1 MKKLISLI
9 VLFSFVL
16 SSIVPPRAYAQA
28 LNLPAPGTMV
38 AMSPDYMPVMMKG
51 VKVHPENPLL
61 LDFILDTGKSGLAI
75 DGSEFRSES
84 QKLIKYFLASL
95 TIKED
100 DLWVNLS
107 PYEKDRMIPEELG
120 KTELGR
126 DMLVQDYVLK
136 QLTASMIYPEKELGK
151 AFWNRV
157 YTRAQEKFG
166 TSDIPVDTFNKVWI
180 VADKAKVFEQNNGA
194 YVVGSHLK
202 VMLESDYEAMSHQKG
217 MAAMEPS
224 PSWGGNG
231 RGEQELTKQV
241 IREVV
246 IPEIEKE
253 VNQGQ
258 NFAPLRQMFYTMIL
272 ASWYKLALKDALL
285 NQVYSNKG
293 KTSGVLSDD
302 PAVKEKIYDQ
312 YLQAYKKG
320 VFNYIKDDI
329 DLVSQEP
336 LPRKYFSGGEEFHML
351 PGILD
356 RSQKTTPDE
365 RAAMKTGDLA
375 MITINTVKKA
385 VVAGLI
391 ILGIGAFTQTP
402 FAQHFF
408 DVGRDV
414 TPMETVSTAKGVV
427 LPLDTGDIIGKDA
440 IAGFKSVASSSNGY
454 TNLDGSIS
462 VEYDAYYSNSTGDIG
477 IRLKGDQFQMVKRSV
492 RTSDDFS
499 GEYRIYRNAKRK
511 EFVLF
516 LKMKKDGV
524 LIIEPGSLK
533 DPYIQQ
539 MMSKTDVE
547 PILSL
552 DTGDV
557 VGAEDISKFKYMPA
571 GNGYQNPTEGVSVGY
586 DVYLSKDTKEAGILF
601 HPIVS
606 GNQPGQP

>member
-120 KTELGR
+120 KIELGR

-231 RGEQELTKQV
+231 RGEQELTK
-241 IREVV
+241 
-246 IPEIEKE
+246 
-253 VNQGQ
+253 
-258 NFAPLRQMFYTMIL
+258 
-272 ASWYKLALKDALL
+272 
-285 NQVYSNKG
+285 
-293 KTSGVLSDD
+293 
-302 PAVKEKIYDQ
+302 
-312 YLQAYKKG
+312 
-320 VFNYIKDDI
+320 
-329 DLVSQEP
+329 
-336 LPRKYFSGGEEFHML
+336 
-351 PGILD
+351 
-356 RSQKTTPDE
+356 
-365 RAAMKTGDLA
+365 
-375 MITINTVKKA
+375 
-385 VVAGLI
+385 
-391 ILGIGAFTQTP
+391 
-402 FAQHFF
+402 
-408 DVGRDV
+408 
-414 TPMETVSTAKGVV
+414 
-427 LPLDTGDIIGKDA
+427 
-440 IAGFKSVASSSNGY
+440 
-454 TNLDGSIS
+454 
-462 VEYDAYYSNSTGDIG
+462 
-477 IRLKGDQFQMVKRSV
+477 
-492 RTSDDFS
+492 
-499 GEYRIYRNAKRK
+499 
-511 EFVLF
+511 
-516 LKMKKDGV
+516 
-524 LIIEPGSLK
+524 
-533 DPYIQQ
+533 
-539 MMSKTDVE
+539 
-547 PILSL
+547 
-552 DTGDV
+552 
-557 VGAEDISKFKYMPA
+557 
-571 GNGYQNPTEGVSVGY
+571 
-586 DVYLSKDTKEAGILF
+586 
-601 HPIVS
+601 
-606 GNQPGQP
+606 